1 MADLHLKLRR
11 HLKKKKKKQRQA
23 AVFQMTMSILL
34 ANVTA
39 VASIFYHSH

>member
-11 HLKKKKKKQRQA
+11 HLKKKQKQRQA